1 MTHHIQPFPAIR
13 FEKNSVYFL
22 IGTLYCEI
30 VFTLR
35 SLHDNT
41 FNRRNGYGSAI
52 KCHPHRSSHS
62 TQRRYFSS
70 YLNHAFLPAHSMEQ
84 ALEKL
89 GFFSMDDVN
98 PEALKRAFKTAVIN
112 SHPDK
117 GGSEKDFES
126 ILAAYVYLSTTIKRM
141 TGGRSGFQVLNIF
154 DVRQARDDQFTNEL
168 NNLVSEVFDHLDSNQ
183 NEEFRK
189 EFNDQFEKIH
199 VRENARGYEEWLK
212 EDAPIEDD
220 VKEELPNED
229 PVHWNRAFET
239 TVKRGKPEPT
249 TLILHPDQ
257 MGFVS
262 GSTRGAALIPSDGH
276 SFTSDPEER
285 PEYTDLHAAY
295 TSENTVYD
303 KVPVYQEKQRTFEDI
318 LKERDMVYQ
327 SELDRDLEAIAA
339 YEKRKQEEEAAH
351 KQKIEA
357 YFKGTASSVWA
368 LRNTHSIQREQKED
382 SNQDESFVKEF
393 K

>member
-1 MTHHIQPFPAIR
+1 M
-13 FEKNSVYFL
+13 
-22 IGTLYCEI
+22 
-30 VFTLR
+30 
-35 SLHDNT
+35 D
-41 FNRRNGYGSAI
+41 
-52 KCHPHRSSHS
+52 
-62 TQRRYFSS
+62 
-70 YLNHAFLPAHSMEQ
+70 Q

-89 GFFSMDDVN
+89 GFSSMDVVN

-117 GGSEKDFES
+117 GGSEEDFES

-141 TGGRSGFQVLNIF
+141 TGGRSGFQVHKVF
-154 DVRQARDDQFTNEL
+154 DVRQARDEQYTNEL

-189 EFNDQFEKIH
+189 EFNDQFEKVH
-199 VRENARGYEEWLK
+199 VRENERGYEEWLK
-212 EDAPIEDD
+212 QNDD
-220 VKEELPNED
+220 VKDDEKHDGLSKD
-229 PVHWNRAFET
+229 PIDWNRTFESN
-239 TVKRGKPEPT
+239 VKQGKPEPT

-262 GSTRGAALIPSDGH
+262 GSTRGAAIIPSTGQ

-285 PEYTDLHAAY
+285 PEYTDLQAAY

-303 KVPVYQEKQRTFEDI
+303 KVQVYEEKQRTFEDI
-318 LKERDMVYQ
+318 LKERDMVYV

-339 YEKRKQEEEAAH
+339 YEKRKQEEETAH

-357 YFKGTASSVWA
+357 YFKGTSSSVWA
-368 LRNTHSIQREQKED
+368 LRSVQSAGSVEP
-382 SNQDESFVKEF
+382 NQDESFVKEF

>member
-1 MTHHIQPFPAIR
+1 MD
-13 FEKNSVYFL
+13 L
-22 IGTLYCEI
+22 
-30 VFTLR
+30 
-35 SLHDNT
+35 
-41 FNRRNGYGSAI
+41 
-52 KCHPHRSSHS
+52 
-62 TQRRYFSS
+62 
-70 YLNHAFLPAHSMEQ
+70 

-89 GFFSMDDVN
+89 GFSSMDDVN
-98 PEALKRAFKTAVIN
+98 SESLKRAFKTAVVN

-117 GGSEKDFES
+117 GGSEEDFES
-126 ILAAYVYLSTTIKRM
+126 ILAAYVHLSTTIKRM
-141 TGGRSGFQVLNIF
+141 TGGRSGFQVLNVF

-189 EFNDQFEKIH
+189 EFNDQFEKVH
-199 VRENARGYEEWLK
+199 VRENERGYEEWLK
-212 EDAPIEDD
+212 QDD
-220 VKEELPNED
+220 DIKQDDLSTDLSKDTVD
-229 PVHWNRAFET
+229 WNRTFESN
-239 TVKRGKPEPT
+239 VKQGKPEPT

-262 GSTRGAALIPSDGH
+262 GSTRGAALIPSVGN

-285 PEYTDLHAAY
+285 PEYTDLQAAY

-303 KVPVYQEKQRTFEDI
+303 KVPMYEEKQRTFEGI
-318 LKERDMVYQ
+318 LKERNMVYV

-368 LRNTHSIQREQKED
+368 LRSVQSVQSEQKEE
-382 SNQDESFVKEF
+382 SSDESFVKEF

>member
-1 MTHHIQPFPAIR
+1 M
-13 FEKNSVYFL
+13 
-22 IGTLYCEI
+22 
-30 VFTLR
+30 
-35 SLHDNT
+35 D
-41 FNRRNGYGSAI
+41 
-52 KCHPHRSSHS
+52 
-62 TQRRYFSS
+62 
-70 YLNHAFLPAHSMEQ
+70 Q

-89 GFFSMDDVN
+89 GFSSIDDVN

-117 GGSEKDFES
+117 GGSEEDFES

-141 TGGRSGFQVLNIF
+141 TGGRSGFQVLNVF

-189 EFNDQFEKIH
+189 EFNDQFEKVH
-199 VRENARGYEEWLK
+199 VRENERGYEEWLK
-212 EDAPIEDD
+212 QDD
-220 VKEELPNED
+220 DMKDDEKDDGLTKD
-229 PVHWNRAFET
+229 PVNWNRTFESN
-239 TVKRGKPEPT
+239 VKQGKPEPT
-249 TLILHPDQ
+249 TMILHPDQ

-262 GSTRGAALIPSDGH
+262 GSTRGAALIPSTGQ

-285 PEYTDLHAAY
+285 PEYTDLQAAY

-303 KVPVYQEKQRTFEDI
+303 KVPVYEEKQRTFEDI
-318 LKERDMVYQ
+318 LKERDMVYV

-339 YEKRKQEEEAAH
+339 YEKRKQEEETAH
-351 KQKIEA
+351 KQKIKA
-357 YFKGTASSVWA
+357 YFKGTSSSVWA
-368 LRNTHSIQREQKED
+368 LRSEQSMGSVEKEEP
-382 SNQDESFVKEF
+382 NQDESFVKEF

>member
-1 MTHHIQPFPAIR
+1 MD
-13 FEKNSVYFL
+13 L
-22 IGTLYCEI
+22 
-30 VFTLR
+30 
-35 SLHDNT
+35 
-41 FNRRNGYGSAI
+41 
-52 KCHPHRSSHS
+52 
-62 TQRRYFSS
+62 
-70 YLNHAFLPAHSMEQ
+70 

-89 GFFSMDDVN
+89 GFSSMDDVN

-117 GGSEKDFES
+117 GGSEEDFES

-141 TGGRSGFQVLNIF
+141 TGGRSGFQVLNVF

-189 EFNDQFEKIH
+189 EFNDQFEKVH
-199 VRENARGYEEWLK
+199 VRENERGYEEWLK
-212 EDAPIEDD
+212 QDDD
-220 VKEELPNED
+220 VKEDDSLNVVAKD
-229 PVHWNRAFET
+229 SVDWNRTFESN
-239 TVKRGKPEPT
+239 VKQGKPEPT

-262 GSTRGAALIPSDGH
+262 GSTRGAALIPSTGQ

-285 PEYTDLHAAY
+285 PEYTDLQAAY

-303 KVPVYQEKQRTFEDI
+303 KVPVYEEKQRTFEDI
-318 LKERDMVYQ
+318 LKERANKVFR
-327 SELDRDLEAIAA
+327 SVIDRDLEAIAS
-339 YEKRKQEEEAAH
+339 YEKRKQEEEVAH

-357 YFKGTASSVWA
+357 YFKGTSSSVWA
-368 LRNTHSIQREQKED
+368 LRSASSVQSVQSEQSEQQEE
-382 SNQDESFVKEF
+382 SSDESFVKEF

>member
-1 MTHHIQPFPAIR
+1 M
-13 FEKNSVYFL
+13 
-22 IGTLYCEI
+22 
-30 VFTLR
+30 
-35 SLHDNT
+35 D
-41 FNRRNGYGSAI
+41 
-52 KCHPHRSSHS
+52 
-62 TQRRYFSS
+62 
-70 YLNHAFLPAHSMEQ
+70 Q

-89 GFFSMDDVN
+89 GFSSMDDVN
-98 PEALKRAFKTAVIN
+98 SEALKRAFKAAVIN

-117 GGSEKDFES
+117 GGSEDDFES

-141 TGGRSGFQVLNIF
+141 TGGRSGFQVLNVF

-189 EFNDQFEKIH
+189 EFNNQFEKIH
-199 VRENARGYEEWLK
+199 VRENERGYEEWLK
-212 EDAPIEDD
+212 QDDD
-220 VKEELPNED
+220 VKVDLPNGSPNGLEKD
-229 PVHWNRAFET
+229 PVDWNRTFESN
-239 TVKRGKPEPT
+239 VKHGKPEPT

-262 GSTRGAALIPSDGH
+262 GSTRGAALIPSTGQ

-318 LKERDMVYQ
+318 LKERDMVYV

-351 KQKIEA
+351 KLKIEA
-357 YFKGTASSVWA
+357 YFKGTSSSVWA
-368 LRNTHSIQREQKED
+368 LRSVRSEQSMGSVEKEEP
-382 SNQDESFVKEF
+382 NQDESFVKEF

>member
-1 MTHHIQPFPAIR
+1 MD
-13 FEKNSVYFL
+13 L
-22 IGTLYCEI
+22 
-30 VFTLR
+30 
-35 SLHDNT
+35 
-41 FNRRNGYGSAI
+41 
-52 KCHPHRSSHS
+52 
-62 TQRRYFSS
+62 
-70 YLNHAFLPAHSMEQ
+70 

-89 GFFSMDDVN
+89 GFSSMDDVN
-98 PEALKRAFKTAVIN
+98 SESLKRAFKTAVVN

-117 GGSEKDFES
+117 GGSEEDFES
-126 ILAAYVYLSTTIKRM
+126 ILAAYVHLSTTIRRM
-141 TGGRSGFQVLNIF
+141 TGGRSGFQVLNVF

-189 EFNDQFEKIH
+189 EFNDQFEKVH
-199 VRENARGYEEWLK
+199 VRENERGYEEWLK
-212 EDAPIEDD
+212 QEDD
-220 VKEELPNED
+220 IKQDDLSTDLSKD
-229 PVHWNRAFET
+229 PVDWNRTFESN
-239 TVKRGKPEPT
+239 VKQGKPEPT

-262 GSTRGAALIPSDGH
+262 GSTRGAALIPSVGN

-285 PEYTDLHAAY
+285 PEYTDLQAAY

-303 KVPVYQEKQRTFEDI
+303 KVPMYEEKQRTFEDI
-318 LKERDMVYQ
+318 LKERNMVYV

-357 YFKGTASSVWA
+357 YFKGTSSSVWA
-368 LRNTHSIQREQKED
+368 LRSVQSGPR
-382 SNQDESFVKEF
+382 
-393 K
+393 

>member
-1 MTHHIQPFPAIR
+1 MD
-13 FEKNSVYFL
+13 L
-22 IGTLYCEI
+22 
-30 VFTLR
+30 
-35 SLHDNT
+35 
-41 FNRRNGYGSAI
+41 
-52 KCHPHRSSHS
+52 
-62 TQRRYFSS
+62 
-70 YLNHAFLPAHSMEQ
+70 

-89 GFFSMDDVN
+89 GFSSMDDVN
-98 PEALKRAFKTAVIN
+98 SESLKRAFKTAVVN

-117 GGSEKDFES
+117 GGSEEDFES
-126 ILAAYVYLSTTIKRM
+126 ILAAYVHLSTTIKRM
-141 TGGRSGFQVLNIF
+141 TGGRSGFQVLNVF

-199 VRENARGYEEWLK
+199 VRENDRGYEEWLK
-212 EDAPIEDD
+212 QDDDAKEDGSPNGVVKDPID
-220 VKEELPNED
+220 
-229 PVHWNRAFET
+229 WNRTFESN
-239 TVKRGKPEPT
+239 VKQGKPEPT

-262 GSTRGAALIPSDGH
+262 GSTRGTALISSTDQ

-285 PEYTDLHAAY
+285 PEYTDLQAAY

-303 KVPVYQEKQRTFEDI
+303 KVPVYEEKQRTFEDI
-318 LKERDMVYQ
+318 LKERDLVYV

-357 YFKGTASSVWA
+357 YFKGTSSSVWA
-368 LRNTHSIQREQKED
+368 LRSVESVGSVQSEQKEE
-382 SNQDESFVKEF
+382 SSDESFVKEF

>member
-1 MTHHIQPFPAIR
+1 
-13 FEKNSVYFL
+13 
-22 IGTLYCEI
+22 
-30 VFTLR
+30 
-35 SLHDNT
+35 
-41 FNRRNGYGSAI
+41 
-52 KCHPHRSSHS
+52 
-62 TQRRYFSS
+62 
-70 YLNHAFLPAHSMEQ
+70 
-84 ALEKL
+84 
-89 GFFSMDDVN
+89 MDDVN

-117 GGSEKDFES
+117 GGSEEDFES

-141 TGGRSGFQVLNIF
+141 TGGRSGFQILNVF

-199 VRENARGYEEWLK
+199 VRENERGYEEWLK
-212 EDAPIEDD
+212 QDDD
-220 VKEELPNED
+220 VKVDLSKDLEKGLVD
-229 PVHWNRAFET
+229 WNRTFESN
-239 TVKRGKPEPT
+239 VKQGKPEPT

-262 GSTRGAALIPSDGH
+262 GSTRGAALIPSTGQ
-276 SFTSDPEER
+276 SFTSEPEER
-285 PEYTDLHAAY
+285 PEYTDLQAAY

-303 KVPVYQEKQRTFEDI
+303 KVPVYEEKQRTFDDI
-318 LKERDMVYQ
+318 LKERDMVYV
-327 SELDRDLEAIAA
+327 SELDRDLEAISA
-339 YEKRKQEEEAAH
+339 YEKRKQEEEVAH

-357 YFKGTASSVWA
+357 YFKGTSSSVWA
-368 LRNTHSIQREQKED
+368 LRSVQSVQGVEKEE
-382 SNQDESFVKEF
+382 SSDESFVKEF

>member
-1 MTHHIQPFPAIR
+1 
-13 FEKNSVYFL
+13 
-22 IGTLYCEI
+22 
-30 VFTLR
+30 
-35 SLHDNT
+35 
-41 FNRRNGYGSAI
+41 
-52 KCHPHRSSHS
+52 
-62 TQRRYFSS
+62 
-70 YLNHAFLPAHSMEQ
+70 MEL

-89 GFFSMDDVN
+89 GFSSMDDVN
-98 PEALKRAFKTAVIN
+98 SESLKRAFKTAVIN

-117 GGSEKDFES
+117 GGSEEDFES
-126 ILAAYVYLSTTIKRM
+126 ILAAYVHLSTTIKRM
-141 TGGRSGFQVLNIF
+141 TGGRSGFQVLNVF

-189 EFNDQFEKIH
+189 EFNDQFEKVH
-199 VRENARGYEEWLK
+199 VRENERGYEEWLK
-212 EDAPIEDD
+212 QEDD
-220 VKEELPNED
+220 IKQDELSTDLSKD
-229 PVHWNRAFET
+229 PVDWNRTFESN
-239 TVKRGKPEPT
+239 VKQGKPEPT

-262 GSTRGAALIPSDGH
+262 GSTRGAALIPSVGN

-285 PEYTDLHAAY
+285 PEYTDLQAAY

-303 KVPVYQEKQRTFEDI
+303 KVPMYEEKQRTFEDI
-318 LKERDMVYQ
+318 LKERNMVYV

-357 YFKGTASSVWA
+357 YFKGTSSSVWA
-368 LRNTHSIQREQKED
+368 LRSVQSGPR
-382 SNQDESFVKEF
+382 
-393 K
+393 

>member
-1 MTHHIQPFPAIR
+1 MD
-13 FEKNSVYFL
+13 L
-22 IGTLYCEI
+22 
-30 VFTLR
+30 
-35 SLHDNT
+35 
-41 FNRRNGYGSAI
+41 
-52 KCHPHRSSHS
+52 
-62 TQRRYFSS
+62 
-70 YLNHAFLPAHSMEQ
+70 

-89 GFFSMDDVN
+89 GFSSMDDVN
-98 PEALKRAFKTAVIN
+98 SESLKRAFKTAVIN

-117 GGSEKDFES
+117 GGSEEDFES
-126 ILAAYVYLSTTIKRM
+126 ILAAYVHLSTTIKRM
-141 TGGRSGFQVLNIF
+141 TGGRSGFQVLNVF

-199 VRENARGYEEWLK
+199 VRENERGYEEWLK
-212 EDAPIEDD
+212 HDDD
-220 VKEELPNED
+220 VKEDDQRDGVAKD
-229 PVHWNRAFET
+229 PVDWNRTFESN
-239 TVKRGKPEPT
+239 VKQGKPEPT

-262 GSTRGAALIPSDGH
+262 GSTRGAAIIPSTGQ

-285 PEYTDLHAAY
+285 PEYTDLQAAY

-303 KVPVYQEKQRTFEDI
+303 KVPVYEENPRTFKDI
-318 LKERDMVYQ
+318 LKERDMVYV

-339 YEKRKQEEEAAH
+339 YEKRKHEEEVAH

-357 YFKGTASSVWA
+357 YFKGTSSSVWA
-368 LRNTHSIQREQKED
+368 LRSVQSVQSVENEES
-382 SNQDESFVKEF
+382 SDESFIKEF

>member
-1 MTHHIQPFPAIR
+1 M
-13 FEKNSVYFL
+13 
-22 IGTLYCEI
+22 
-30 VFTLR
+30 
-35 SLHDNT
+35 D
-41 FNRRNGYGSAI
+41 
-52 KCHPHRSSHS
+52 
-62 TQRRYFSS
+62 
-70 YLNHAFLPAHSMEQ
+70 Q

-89 GFFSMDDVN
+89 GFSSMDDVN
-98 PEALKRAFKTAVIN
+98 SESLKRAFKTAVIN

-117 GGSEKDFES
+117 GGSEEDFES

-141 TGGRSGFQVLNIF
+141 TGGRSGFQVLNVF

-189 EFNDQFEKIH
+189 EFNDQFEKVH
-199 VRENARGYEEWLK
+199 VRENERGYEEWLK
-212 EDAPIEDD
+212 QDDD
-220 VKEELPNED
+220 VKEDLSIDLEKD
-229 PVHWNRAFET
+229 PVDWNRTFESN
-239 TVKRGKPEPT
+239 VKQGKPEPT

-262 GSTRGAALIPSDGH
+262 GSTRGAALIPSTGQ

-285 PEYTDLHAAY
+285 PEYTDLQAAY

-303 KVPVYQEKQRTFEDI
+303 KVPVYEEKPRTFEDI
-318 LKERDMVYQ
+318 LKERDMVYV

-339 YEKRKQEEEAAH
+339 YEKRKQEEETDH

-357 YFKGTASSVWA
+357 YFKGTSSSVWA
-368 LRNTHSIQREQKED
+368 LRSVQKEEP
-382 SNQDESFVKEF
+382 NQDESFVKEF

>member
-1 MTHHIQPFPAIR
+1 MD
-13 FEKNSVYFL
+13 L
-22 IGTLYCEI
+22 
-30 VFTLR
+30 
-35 SLHDNT
+35 
-41 FNRRNGYGSAI
+41 
-52 KCHPHRSSHS
+52 
-62 TQRRYFSS
+62 
-70 YLNHAFLPAHSMEQ
+70 

-89 GFFSMDDVN
+89 GFSSMDDVN

-117 GGSEKDFES
+117 GGSEEDFES

-141 TGGRSGFQVLNIF
+141 TGGRSGFQVLNVF

-168 NNLVSEVFDHLDSNQ
+168 NNLVSEVFDHLDSNH

-189 EFNDQFEKIH
+189 EFNDQFEKVH
-199 VRENARGYEEWLK
+199 VRENERGYEEWLK
-212 EDAPIEDD
+212 QDDD
-220 VKEELPNED
+220 VKQDDQHDGLEKD
-229 PVHWNRAFET
+229 PVNWNRTFESN
-239 TVKRGKPEPT
+239 VKQGKPEPT

-262 GSTRGAALIPSDGH
+262 GSTRGAALIPSTGQ

-285 PEYTDLHAAY
+285 PEYTDLQAAY

-303 KVPVYQEKQRTFEDI
+303 KVPVYEEKPRTFEDI
-318 LKERDMVYQ
+318 LKERNMVYV

-339 YEKRKQEEEAAH
+339 YEKRKQEEEATH
-351 KQKIEA
+351 KKKIET
-357 YFKGTASSVWA
+357 YFKGTSSSVWA
-368 LRNTHSIQREQKED
+368 LRSVQSVESVQREEP
-382 SNQDESFVKEF
+382 NQDESFVKEF

>member
-1 MTHHIQPFPAIR
+1 M
-13 FEKNSVYFL
+13 
-22 IGTLYCEI
+22 
-30 VFTLR
+30 
-35 SLHDNT
+35 D
-41 FNRRNGYGSAI
+41 
-52 KCHPHRSSHS
+52 
-62 TQRRYFSS
+62 
-70 YLNHAFLPAHSMEQ
+70 Q

-89 GFFSMDDVN
+89 GFSSMDDVN
-98 PEALKRAFKTAVIN
+98 SESLKRAFKTAVIN

-117 GGSEKDFES
+117 GGSEEDFES

-141 TGGRSGFQVLNIF
+141 TGGRSGFQVLNVF

-189 EFNDQFEKIH
+189 EFNDQFERIH
-199 VRENARGYEEWLK
+199 VRENERGYEEWLK
-212 EDAPIEDD
+212 QDDD
-220 VKEELPNED
+220 VKEDLSIDLEKD
-229 PVHWNRAFET
+229 PVGWNRTFESN
-239 TVKRGKPEPT
+239 VKQGKPEPT

-262 GSTRGAALIPSDGH
+262 GSTRGSAIIPTTGQ

-285 PEYTDLHAAY
+285 PEYTDLQAAY

-303 KVPVYQEKQRTFEDI
+303 KVPVYEEKPRTFEDI
-318 LKERDMVYQ
+318 LKERDMVYV

-339 YEKRKQEEEAAH
+339 YEKRKQEEETDH

-357 YFKGTASSVWA
+357 YFKGTSSSVWA
-368 LRNTHSIQREQKED
+368 LRSVRSVSSVGSVQSLEKEE

>member
-1 MTHHIQPFPAIR
+1 M
-13 FEKNSVYFL
+13 
-22 IGTLYCEI
+22 
-30 VFTLR
+30 
-35 SLHDNT
+35 D
-41 FNRRNGYGSAI
+41 
-52 KCHPHRSSHS
+52 
-62 TQRRYFSS
+62 
-70 YLNHAFLPAHSMEQ
+70 Q

-89 GFFSMDDVN
+89 GFSSMDDVN

-117 GGSEKDFES
+117 GGSEEDFES

-141 TGGRSGFQVLNIF
+141 TGGRSGFQVLNVF

-199 VRENARGYEEWLK
+199 VRENERGYEEWLK
-212 EDAPIEDD
+212 QDDD
-220 VKEELPNED
+220 VKEDSLPNDLPRD
-229 PVHWNRAFET
+229 PIDWNRTFET
-239 TVKRGKPEPT
+239 NVKQGKPEPT

-262 GSTRGAALIPSDGH
+262 GSTRGAALIPSIGH

-285 PEYTDLHAAY
+285 PEYTDLQAAY

-303 KVPVYQEKQRTFEDI
+303 KVPVYEEKQRTFEDI
-318 LKERDMVYQ
+318 LKERDMVYV

-357 YFKGTASSVWA
+357 YFKGTSSSVWA
-368 LRNTHSIQREQKED
+368 LRSVSSVQSVQSVEKEEP
-382 SNQDESFVKEF
+382 NQDESFVKEF

>member
-1 MTHHIQPFPAIR
+1 MD
-13 FEKNSVYFL
+13 L
-22 IGTLYCEI
+22 
-30 VFTLR
+30 
-35 SLHDNT
+35 
-41 FNRRNGYGSAI
+41 
-52 KCHPHRSSHS
+52 
-62 TQRRYFSS
+62 
-70 YLNHAFLPAHSMEQ
+70 

-89 GFFSMDDVN
+89 GFSSMDDVN
-98 PEALKRAFKTAVIN
+98 SESLKRAFKTAVIN

-117 GGSEKDFES
+117 GGSEEDFES
-126 ILAAYVYLSTTIKRM
+126 ILAAYVHLSTTIKRM
-141 TGGRSGFQVLNIF
+141 TGGRSGFQVLNVF

-189 EFNDQFEKIH
+189 EFNDQFEKVH
-199 VRENARGYEEWLK
+199 VRENERGYEEWLK
-212 EDAPIEDD
+212 QDDA
-220 VKEELPNED
+220 KEEDSPSVLPKD
-229 PVHWNRAFET
+229 PVDWNRTFESN
-239 TVKRGKPEPT
+239 VKQGKPEPT

-262 GSTRGAALIPSDGH
+262 GSARGAALIPSTGQ

-285 PEYTDLHAAY
+285 PEYTDLQAAY

-303 KVPVYQEKQRTFEDI
+303 KVPVYEEKQRTFEDI
-318 LKERDMVYQ
+318 LKERDMVYV

-339 YEKRKQEEEAAH
+339 YEKRKQEEETAH

-357 YFKGTASSVWA
+357 YFKGTSSSVWA
-368 LRNTHSIQREQKED
+368 LRSASSVQSVQSEQKEE
-382 SNQDESFVKEF
+382 SSDESFVKEF

>member
-1 MTHHIQPFPAIR
+1 MD
-13 FEKNSVYFL
+13 L
-22 IGTLYCEI
+22 
-30 VFTLR
+30 
-35 SLHDNT
+35 
-41 FNRRNGYGSAI
+41 
-52 KCHPHRSSHS
+52 
-62 TQRRYFSS
+62 
-70 YLNHAFLPAHSMEQ
+70 

-89 GFFSMDDVN
+89 GFSSMDDVN
-98 PEALKRAFKTAVIN
+98 SESLKRAFKTAVVN

-117 GGSEKDFES
+117 GGSEEDFEL
-126 ILAAYVYLSTTIKRM
+126 ILAAYVHLSTTIRRM
-141 TGGRSGFQVLNIF
+141 TGGRSGFQVLNVF

-189 EFNDQFEKIH
+189 EFNDQFEKVH
-199 VRENARGYEEWLK
+199 VRENERGYEEWLK
-212 EDAPIEDD
+212 QDD
-220 VKEELPNED
+220 DIKQDDLSTDLSKDTVD
-229 PVHWNRAFET
+229 WNRTFESN
-239 TVKRGKPEPT
+239 VKQGKPEPT

-262 GSTRGAALIPSDGH
+262 GSTRGAALIPSVGN

-285 PEYTDLHAAY
+285 PEYTDLQAAY

-303 KVPVYQEKQRTFEDI
+303 KVPMYEEKQRTFEGI
-318 LKERDMVYQ
+318 LKERNMVYV

-368 LRNTHSIQREQKED
+368 LRSVQSVQSEQKEE
-382 SNQDESFVKEF
+382 SSDESFVKEF

>member
-1 MTHHIQPFPAIR
+1 M
-13 FEKNSVYFL
+13 
-22 IGTLYCEI
+22 
-30 VFTLR
+30 
-35 SLHDNT
+35 D
-41 FNRRNGYGSAI
+41 
-52 KCHPHRSSHS
+52 
-62 TQRRYFSS
+62 
-70 YLNHAFLPAHSMEQ
+70 Q

-89 GFFSMDDVN
+89 GFSSMDDVN
-98 PEALKRAFKTAVIN
+98 PEALKRAFKAAVIN

-126 ILAAYVYLSTTIKRM
+126 ILAAYVYLSRTIKRLM
-141 TGGRSGFQVLNIF
+141 GGRSGFQVLNVF

-189 EFNDQFEKIH
+189 EFNSQFEKIH

-212 EDAPIEDD
+212 YDDDD
-220 VKEELPNED
+220 VKEDSLPNDLPKD
-229 PVHWNRAFET
+229 PIDWNRTFET
-239 TVKRGKPEPT
+239 NVKQGKPEPT

-262 GSTRGAALIPSDGH
+262 GSTRGAALIPSIGH

-285 PEYTDLHAAY
+285 PEYTDLQAAY

-303 KVPVYQEKQRTFEDI
+303 KVPIYQEKQRTFEDI

-368 LRNTHSIQREQKED
+368 LRSVRSVKSVGSERVED
-382 SNQDESFVKEF
+382 SAKDDSKQDESFVKEF

>member
-1 MTHHIQPFPAIR
+1 M
-13 FEKNSVYFL
+13 
-22 IGTLYCEI
+22 
-30 VFTLR
+30 
-35 SLHDNT
+35 D
-41 FNRRNGYGSAI
+41 
-52 KCHPHRSSHS
+52 
-62 TQRRYFSS
+62 
-70 YLNHAFLPAHSMEQ
+70 Q

-89 GFFSMDDVN
+89 GFSSMDDVN

-117 GGSEKDFES
+117 GGSEEDFES

-141 TGGRSGFQVLNIF
+141 TGGRSGFQVLNVF
-154 DVRQARDDQFTNEL
+154 DVRQARDDQFINEL

-189 EFNDQFEKIH
+189 EFNDQFEKVH
-199 VRENARGYEEWLK
+199 VRENERGYEEWLK
-212 EDAPIEDD
+212 QDD
-220 VKEELPNED
+220 VKDDEKVDLPNGSPNGLEKD
-229 PVHWNRAFET
+229 PVGWNRTFESN
-239 TVKRGKPEPT
+239 VKQGKPEPT
-249 TLILHPDQ
+249 TMILHPDQ

-262 GSTRGAALIPSDGH
+262 GSTRGAALIPTTGQ

-285 PEYTDLHAAY
+285 PEYTDLQAAY

-303 KVPVYQEKQRTFEDI
+303 KVPVYEEKPRTFEDI
-318 LKERDMVYQ
+318 LKERDMVYV

-339 YEKRKQEEEAAH
+339 YEKRKQEEETDH

-357 YFKGTASSVWA
+357 YFKGTSSSVWA
-368 LRNTHSIQREQKED
+368 LRSVGSVQSLEKEE
-382 SNQDESFVKEF
+382 SNQDESFIKEF

>member
-1 MTHHIQPFPAIR
+1 MD
-13 FEKNSVYFL
+13 L
-22 IGTLYCEI
+22 
-30 VFTLR
+30 
-35 SLHDNT
+35 
-41 FNRRNGYGSAI
+41 
-52 KCHPHRSSHS
+52 
-62 TQRRYFSS
+62 
-70 YLNHAFLPAHSMEQ
+70 

-89 GFFSMDDVN
+89 GFSSMDDVN

-117 GGSEKDFES
+117 GGSEEDFES

-141 TGGRSGFQVLNIF
+141 TGGRSGFQVLNVF

-189 EFNDQFEKIH
+189 EFNDQFEKVH
-199 VRENARGYEEWLK
+199 VRENERGYEEWLK
-212 EDAPIEDD
+212 QDDD
-220 VKEELPNED
+220 VKDDAKDDGLSKD
-229 PVHWNRAFET
+229 PIDWNRTFESN
-239 TVKRGKPEPT
+239 VKQGKPEPT

-262 GSTRGAALIPSDGH
+262 GSTRGAALIPSIGQ

-285 PEYTDLHAAY
+285 PEYTDLQAAY

-303 KVPVYQEKQRTFEDI
+303 KVPVYEEKQRTFEDI
-318 LKERDMVYQ
+318 LKERDMVYV

-339 YEKRKQEEEAAH
+339 YEKRKQEEETAH

-357 YFKGTASSVWA
+357 YFKGTSSSVWA
-368 LRNTHSIQREQKED
+368 LRSIQKEEP
-382 SNQDESFVKEF
+382 NQDESFVKEF

>member
-1 MTHHIQPFPAIR
+1 MDH
-13 FEKNSVYFL
+13 
-22 IGTLYCEI
+22 
-30 VFTLR
+30 
-35 SLHDNT
+35 
-41 FNRRNGYGSAI
+41 
-52 KCHPHRSSHS
+52 
-62 TQRRYFSS
+62 
-70 YLNHAFLPAHSMEQ
+70 

-89 GFFSMDDVN
+89 GFSSMDDVN
-98 PEALKRAFKTAVIN
+98 SESLKRAFKTAVVN

-117 GGSEKDFES
+117 GGSEEDFES
-126 ILAAYVYLSTTIKRM
+126 ILAAYVHLSTTIKRM
-141 TGGRSGFQVLNIF
+141 TGGRSGFQVLNVF

-189 EFNDQFEKIH
+189 EFNAQFEKVH
-199 VRENARGYEEWLK
+199 VPENDRGYDEWLK
-212 EDAPIEDD
+212 QDDD
-220 VKEELPNED
+220 VKDDGLPNGLSKD
-229 PVHWNRAFET
+229 PVDWNRTFET
-239 TVKRGKPEPT
+239 NVKQGKPEPT

-262 GSTRGAALIPSDGH
+262 GSTRGAALIPSTGQ

-285 PEYTDLHAAY
+285 PEYTDLQSAY

-303 KVPVYQEKQRTFEDI
+303 KVPVYEEKQRTFEDI
-318 LKERDMVYQ
+318 LKERDVVYV

-368 LRNTHSIQREQKED
+368 LRSSPNERQAQSEQKQE
-382 SNQDESFVKEF
+382 SSDESFVKEF

>member
-1 MTHHIQPFPAIR
+1 M
-13 FEKNSVYFL
+13 
-22 IGTLYCEI
+22 
-30 VFTLR
+30 
-35 SLHDNT
+35 D
-41 FNRRNGYGSAI
+41 
-52 KCHPHRSSHS
+52 HS
-62 TQRRYFSS
+62 
-70 YLNHAFLPAHSMEQ
+70 
-84 ALEKL
+84 LEKL
-89 GFFSMDDVN
+89 GFSSMDDVN
-98 PEALKRAFKTAVIN
+98 SESLKRAFKTAVVN

-117 GGSEKDFES
+117 GGSEEDFES
-126 ILAAYVYLSTTIKRM
+126 ILAAYVHLSTTIKRM
-141 TGGRSGFQVLNIF
+141 TGGRSGFQVLNVF

-189 EFNDQFEKIH
+189 EFNAQFEKVH
-199 VRENARGYEEWLK
+199 VPENDRGYDEWLK
-212 EDAPIEDD
+212 QDDD
-220 VKEELPNED
+220 VKEDGLPNGLVKD
-229 PVHWNRAFET
+229 SVDWNRTFET
-239 TVKRGKPEPT
+239 NVKQGKPEPT

-262 GSTRGAALIPSDGH
+262 GSTRGAALIPSTGQ

-285 PEYTDLHAAY
+285 PEYTDLQAAY

-303 KVPVYQEKQRTFEDI
+303 KVPVYEEKQRTFEDI
-318 LKERDMVYQ
+318 LKERDMVYV

-339 YEKRKQEEEAAH
+339 YEKRKQEEEATH

-368 LRNTHSIQREQKED
+368 LRSAQSEQKEE
-382 SNQDESFVKEF
+382 SSDESFVKEF

>member
-1 MTHHIQPFPAIR
+1 MDH
-13 FEKNSVYFL
+13 
-22 IGTLYCEI
+22 
-30 VFTLR
+30 
-35 SLHDNT
+35 
-41 FNRRNGYGSAI
+41 
-52 KCHPHRSSHS
+52 
-62 TQRRYFSS
+62 
-70 YLNHAFLPAHSMEQ
+70 

-89 GFFSMDDVN
+89 GFSSMDDVN
-98 PEALKRAFKTAVIN
+98 SESLKRAFKTAVIN

-117 GGSEKDFES
+117 GGSEEDFES

-141 TGGRSGFQVLNIF
+141 TGGRSGFQVLNVF

-189 EFNDQFEKIH
+189 EFNAQFEKVH
-199 VRENARGYEEWLK
+199 VRENERGYEEWLK
-212 EDAPIEDD
+212 QDDD
-220 VKEELPNED
+220 VKQDDLSTDLSKD
-229 PVHWNRAFET
+229 PIDWNRTFESN
-239 TVKRGKPEPT
+239 VKQGKPEPT

-262 GSTRGAALIPSDGH
+262 GSTRGAALIPSTGQ
-276 SFTSDPEER
+276 SFTSDPEEC
-285 PEYTDLHAAY
+285 PEYTDLQAAY

-303 KVPVYQEKQRTFEDI
+303 KVPVYQEKPRTFEDI
-318 LKERDMVYQ
+318 LKERDMVYV

-339 YEKRKQEEEAAH
+339 YEKRKQEEEVAH

-357 YFKGTASSVWA
+357 YFKGTSSSVWA
-368 LRNTHSIQREQKED
+368 LRSASSVQSVQSEQQEE
-382 SNQDESFVKEF
+382 SSDESFVKEF

>member
-1 MTHHIQPFPAIR
+1 MD
-13 FEKNSVYFL
+13 L
-22 IGTLYCEI
+22 
-30 VFTLR
+30 
-35 SLHDNT
+35 
-41 FNRRNGYGSAI
+41 
-52 KCHPHRSSHS
+52 
-62 TQRRYFSS
+62 
-70 YLNHAFLPAHSMEQ
+70 

-89 GFFSMDDVN
+89 GFSSMDDVN

-117 GGSEKDFES
+117 GGSEEDFES

-141 TGGRSGFQVLNIF
+141 TGGRSGFQVLNVF

-189 EFNDQFEKIH
+189 EFNDQFEKVH
-199 VRENARGYEEWLK
+199 VRENERGYEEWLK
-212 EDAPIEDD
+212 QDDD
-220 VKEELPNED
+220 VKQDDQHDGLSKD
-229 PVHWNRAFET
+229 PIDWNRTFESN
-239 TVKRGKPEPT
+239 VKQGKPEPT

-262 GSTRGAALIPSDGH
+262 GSTRGAALIPSTGQ

-285 PEYTDLHAAY
+285 PEYTDLQAAY

-303 KVPVYQEKQRTFEDI
+303 KVPVYEEKPRTFEDI
-318 LKERDMVYQ
+318 LKERNMVYV

-339 YEKRKQEEEAAH
+339 YEKRKQEEEVAH

-357 YFKGTASSVWA
+357 YFKGASSSVWA
-368 LRNTHSIQREQKED
+368 LRSVQSVQSVEKEE
-382 SNQDESFVKEF
+382 SSDESFVKEF